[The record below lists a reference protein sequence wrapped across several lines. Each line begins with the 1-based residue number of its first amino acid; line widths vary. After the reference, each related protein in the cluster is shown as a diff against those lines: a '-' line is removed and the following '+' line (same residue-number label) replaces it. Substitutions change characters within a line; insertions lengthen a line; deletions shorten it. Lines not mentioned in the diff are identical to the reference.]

1 MKRELKLETGRAINP
16 SIRIADE
23 MLARAKEQYQEVE
36 AQREEIMTAFVA
48 KYGFEPD
55 DVVQLYGKTP
65 EGFQTYHVVHLPR
78 WRRDQAR
85 DVWLMSMTSK
95 TPLNWWEK
103 FCVWLAKLPRS
114 K

>member
-1 MKRELKLETGRAINP
+1 MKQEPNWETVAIGTPSLKF
-16 SIRIADE
+16 ADE
-23 MLARAKEQYQEVE
+23 MLRRAREQYQEVE
-36 AQREEIMTAFVA
+36 AQREEIMTAFVD

-78 WRRDQAR
+78 WRRNQAR
-85 DVWLMSMTSK
+85 DVWLMSMMSK

-103 FCVWLAKLPRS
+103 FCV
-114 K
+114 